1 MLEATTL
8 PIYLKLEPIPTI
20 AAGQLQFGV
29 QRGKTVI
36 AVQDIYPEMTHLMA
50 VLEVTAVPLLD
61 QTFDWKGPFVH
72 GRPRERFLY
81 LNWGRQQTVGWHGM
95 RRAKIPLG
103 MIPTE
108 LVETAVVQKSSLLGS
123 LNGIA
128 RDGGPIAASVK
139 TVQWQ
144 IKPSE

>member
-1 MLEATTL
+1 MSEATTITIHL
-8 PIYLKLEPIPTI
+8 RLEPIPTI

-29 QRGKTVI
+29 QQGKTVI
-36 AVQDIYPEMTHLMA
+36 DVQDLHPEMTRLMA
-50 VLEVTAVPLLD
+50 TLAATAVPQPD
-61 QTFDWKGPFVH
+61 HTFDWKGPFVH
-72 GRPRERFLY
+72 GRPGERFLY
-81 LNWGRQQTVGWHGM
+81 LNWGRQQSIGWNGI

-103 MIPTE
+103 MIPME
-108 LVETAVVQKSSLLGS
+108 LVETAVAQKSSLLGS